1 MTVCRPSFP
10 PPSWI
15 ITRILSFCTAPD
27 FAERTA
33 RANTSGTAAYPDAS
47 ACAPT
52 PNTRPLFKKSLR
64 ESPFVP
70 PSSFIAAPSSLQL
83 EFRRREE
90 DEPARRVVRA
100 RVEELRRRRADDA
113 VELCRVRIPECRDL
127 RHPGE
132 RRLGEVH
139 PHENVVARDPARV
152 RGPAADLGRIEEE
165 LAHAL
170 TGEADRLRE
179 PGRLERLRHVDHELS
194 RRFHERAVARG
205 GEEFRTCEHVAH
217 ERLDVV
223 ARLPESV
230 GQTLHVRV

>member
-52 PNTRPLFKKSLR
+52 PNTRPLRRKSRR

-90 DEPARRVVRA
+90 DEPARRVVGA
-100 RVEELRRRRADDA
+100 RVEELRRRGAHDA
-113 VELCRVRIPECRDL
+113 IEVGRVRVLERGNL
-127 RHPGE
+127 RHAGE
-132 RRLGEVH
+132 RRLREVH
-139 PHENVVARDPARV
+139 PLDHVIARDPAGV
-152 RGPAADLGRIEEE
+152 RWPSADLGRIEEG
-165 LAHAL
+165 LAH
-170 TGEADRLRE
+170 
-179 PGRLERLRHVDHELS
+179 
-194 RRFHERAVARG
+194 
-205 GEEFRTCEHVAH
+205 
-217 ERLDVV
+217 
-223 ARLPESV
+223 
-230 GQTLHVRV
+230 TLAGDA